1 MQSTGMQSTGQ
12 GAEKAIIQRNVR
24 LKARFTHHLQA
35 LAINLSLTIDTEAI
49 ERLWQDIAQ
58 RYSEPHRA
66 YHTLDHLE
74 FIFAQFDPL
83 IAQLEQP
90 NLLALALF
98 YHDIIYAVA
107 TRPQHDSASKSNEVL
122 SADYAASQLGDW
134 LEGSQIQRIYEL
146 ILLTESHQLKE
157 TQDTDAAY
165 LLDLDLSVL
174 GASWSTYQRYAQ
186 AVRFEYQDVPLEVY
200 RLGRTAVLQQLLAHP
215 RLYMTERFYTQFE
228 HSARANIAREL
239 EGL

>member
-1 MQSTGMQSTGQ
+1 MQATGEGT
-12 GAEKAIIQRNVR
+12 AKATILRNER
-24 LKARFTHHLQA
+24 LKARFTNHFQA
-35 LAINLSLTIDTEAI
+35 LAIAIDTEAI
-49 ERLWQDIAQ
+49 EKLWQDITQ
-58 RYSEPHRA
+58 CYSEPHRA
-66 YHTLDHLE
+66 YHTLAHLE

-83 IAQLEQP
+83 IEQLEQP

-98 YHDIIYAVA
+98 YHDIVYAVA
-107 TRPQHDSASKSNEVL
+107 THHQLDSANKSNEVL
-122 SADYAASQLGDW
+122 SADYAASHLSDW
-134 LEGSQIQRIYEL
+134 LEPSQIQRIYEL
-146 ILLTESHQLKE
+146 ILLTERHQLKE

-165 LLDLDLSVL
+165 LLDLDLSIL
-174 GASWSTYQRYAQ
+174 GATWSTYQRYLQ
-186 AVRFEYQDVPLEVY
+186 AVRFEYQHVPLEAY